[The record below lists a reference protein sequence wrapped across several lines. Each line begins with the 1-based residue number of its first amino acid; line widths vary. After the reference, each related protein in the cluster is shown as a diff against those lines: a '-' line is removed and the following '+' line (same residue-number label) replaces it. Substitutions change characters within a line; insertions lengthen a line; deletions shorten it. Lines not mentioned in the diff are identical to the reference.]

1 MELGPVGTSPLNK
14 KRNTRNANT
23 NANNNSN
30 GTAMGYDTESLTTGF
45 NQLENHDD
53 DIRTETATA
62 TAITTSTSTSTTVS
76 TQQVAAAAVATN
88 PKPRQISEF
97 DAIQH
102 LIKGNLGPGCLNI
115 PHAFAMS
122 GWVLGLFLFALVAI
136 QGIYSMVLLV
146 YCKQWIR
153 ADQKRRI
160 QAQGLPGSTININI
174 NININNDNDNDT
186 TNTNSNSD
194 NDNDTAE
201 GNPHNIDTTKE
212 IVTFMDVAYATHGR
226 AGSICVQILL
236 FILQA
241 GVCCVFLSLIATN
254 LHASVPTWDKEWCV
268 CLVTILL
275 LVIVLVRDL
284 KELKWL
290 SLGAN
295 CLMVTAILTAAV
307 SALWVLFGGDS
318 NGNNADN
325 NNDEPT
331 KAKKWTNNP
340 AAIAAFVSSMF
351 YSFEGIGLVMPVA
364 NSFVGHSNS
373 SNDERRDGN
382 PTGGSSNSES
392 PLTPGSDDGQS
403 TDRDCE
409 ELRIA
414 ARTRSFVNPVLLGS
428 MSTVALL
435 FLLIGATCGP
445 AFPDIVD
452 GSVTAYLTTKYPNS
466 LWYQIVNAGV
476 MVAVFLT
483 FPLQLTPAMEV
494 LGEWFGPGCDP
505 LCCGSTSATTGGGG
519 FCCSGGGGLRRR
531 RRAGHRR
538 GGRHTIIVQSD
549 ENESENNEQRQEES
563 FHDEEDDA
571 DDDDYEVRGAVA
583 MVEPGGDGLLS
594 SETGFDDSTSTIAA
608 IAIASPPSRKSCF
621 GPHEWIFRRYLV
633 VFGCALVVMTVN
645 DLGLLMSLFGALG
658 NTGLAAMPC
667 LIHWKLMQTGIA
679 PMNFLLLAIDVGTI
693 GMCLGVA
700 VIGVTFS
707 VVEIM
712 EQG

>member
-1 MELGPVGTSPLNK
+1 MELGPFGTSPLNK
-14 KRNTRNANT
+14 KQKYRNTNT
-23 NANNNSN
+23 NHNSK
-30 GTAMGYDTESLTTGF
+30 GSTMAYDTQSLTTGF
-45 NQLENHDD
+45 DELENHNDD
-53 DIRTETATA
+53 LRTETT
-62 TAITTSTSTSTTVS
+62 TSTTVS
-76 TQQVAAAAVATN
+76 TQQAATTTK
-88 PKPRQISEF
+88 PKQISEF

-122 GWVLGLFLFALVAI
+122 GWVLGLFLFVLVAL

-153 ADQKRRI
+153 ADQKRRL
-160 QAQGLPGSTININI
+160 QTRESTGN
-174 NININNDNDNDT
+174 NNDNT
-186 TNTNSNSD
+186 
-194 NDNDTAE
+194 E
-201 GNPHNIDTTKE
+201 ENPHESTTKE

-241 GVCCVFLSLIATN
+241 GVCCVFLSLIVTN

-268 CLVTILL
+268 CLVTVLL

-295 CLMVTAILTAAV
+295 CLMVTAILTAAM
-307 SALWVLFGGDS
+307 SALWVLFGSD
-318 NGNNADN
+318 NNANGDDDN
-325 NNDEPT
+325 NNNNEPA

-351 YSFEGIGLVMPVA
+351 YSFEGIGLVIPVE
-364 NSFVGHSNS
+364 NSFVGY
-373 SNDERRDGN
+373 SNDKDKRGDGDGN
-382 PTGGSSNSES
+382 PSGSGNPES
-392 PLTPGSDDGQS
+392 PLPPGGDDGE
-403 TDRDCE
+403 TTETERE

-414 ARTRSFVNPVLLGS
+414 ARTRSFVSPVLFAS
-428 MSTVALL
+428 MGIVALL

-505 LCCGSTSATTGGGG
+505 LCCGTTTTAIGGGS
-519 FCCSGGGGLRRR
+519 CCCGGGGLLSVR
-531 RRAGHRR
+531 RRAGQRR
-538 GGRHTIIVQSD
+538 GGRHTIIAQLD
-549 ENESENNEQRQEES
+549 ENGNGEQRGEG
-563 FHDEEDDA
+563 FNDEEDD
-571 DDDDYEVRGAVA
+571 DDEVVGEVA
-583 MVEPGGDGLLS
+583 MVEPGDGLVT
-594 SETGFDDSTSTIAA
+594 SETGFEDPCTVAAA
-608 IAIASPPSRKSCF
+608 IASAPSRNSCF

-633 VFGCALVVMTVN
+633 VFGCALVVMTVD

-667 LIHWKLMQTGIA
+667 LIHWKLMQMGIA
-679 PMNFLLLAIDVGTI
+679 PMNFLLMAIDVGTI
-693 GMCLGVA
+693 GMSLGVA

-707 VVEIM
+707 VVEIL
-712 EQG
+712 EG